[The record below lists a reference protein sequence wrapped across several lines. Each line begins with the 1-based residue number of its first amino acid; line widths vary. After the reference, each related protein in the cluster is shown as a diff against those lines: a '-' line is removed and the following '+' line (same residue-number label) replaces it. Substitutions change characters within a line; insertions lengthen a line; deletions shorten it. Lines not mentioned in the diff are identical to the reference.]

1 MALNDTQV
9 RTAKWGGKDYTLND
23 GNGLYLNVRRSSKT
37 WIIRRKRDGRMRV
50 TTVGKYPDIGLKAAR
65 KKAVET
71 DRKRHPSAVTVA
83 QLADEYREIINRD
96 NKRPKMTTAYL
107 DRGLPSSLL
116 KTRVSDVLRT
126 ELVDII
132 KAYPVSRAGCTGER
146 TRDAF
151 RIILRQMFDVA
162 VENGYRDDNPADK
175 ITARTTG
182 YKQVDRERV
191 LSDDEIKTL
200 WQECHDNAH
209 VLRFLLLTGVRIGE
223 AHLAR
228 PWAAE
233 GRIWRIPGEYSKNG
247 DAHWVYLTDTAKQQ
261 IQQPFERSMTAVQAW
276 TKRWCIRNKFDPPFT
291 PHDLR
296 RTVATRLNEA
306 GIAPH
311 IVEKMLNHRLQG
323 VMRVYN
329 KAEYEDERIAAYD
342 ALERLMLEVLK

>member
-1 MALNDTQV
+1 MALNDTQI
-9 RTAKWGGKDYTLND
+9 RAAKWDGKDYTLND

-37 WIIRRKRDGRMRV
+37 WIIRRKRDGKMRV
-50 TTVGKYPDIGLKAAR
+50 TTLGKYPDVGLKTAR
-65 KKAVET
+65 KKTIET

-96 NKRPKMTTAYL
+96 NKRPKTTLAYL

-126 ELVDII
+126 ELVDTI
-132 KAYPVSRAGCTGER
+132 KAYPISRTGCSGER
-146 TRDAF
+146 ARDAF
-151 RIILRQMFDVA
+151 RIILRQMFDLA

-175 ITARTTG
+175 ITAHTTG
-182 YKQVDRERV
+182 YKQVNRERV
-191 LSDDEIKTL
+191 LSDNEIKAL
-200 WQECHDNAH
+200 WNETHHNAR

-223 AHLAR
+223 AHLAK
-228 PWAAE
+228 PWATR

-247 DAHWVYLTDTAKQQ
+247 DPHWVYLTDAAQQ
-261 IQQPFERSMTAVQAW
+261 QARHPFDRTMTAVQAW
-276 TKRWCIRNKFDPPFT
+276 TKRWCQRNEFEPPFT
-291 PHDLR
+291 PHDIR
-296 RTVATRLNEA
+296 RTVATRLNDA

-329 KAEYEDERIAAYD
+329 KAQYEDERIEGYKT
-342 ALERLMLEVLK
+342 LEHLVLEVVA